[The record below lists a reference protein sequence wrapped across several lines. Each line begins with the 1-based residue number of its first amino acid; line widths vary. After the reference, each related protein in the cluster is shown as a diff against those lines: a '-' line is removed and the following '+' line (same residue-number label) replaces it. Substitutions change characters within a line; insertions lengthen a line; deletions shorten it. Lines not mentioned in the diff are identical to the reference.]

1 MIEVI
6 RNLISSFNS
15 TVIDMEALNNYFE
28 TTRELLNKKK
38 SSIGE
43 EYKIALTIASF
54 FDMIY
59 KKYMMKKYI
68 KTLRFEML

>member
-1 MIEVI
+1 
-6 RNLISSFNS
+6 
-15 TVIDMEALNNYFE
+15 MEALNNYFE

-43 EYKIALTIASF
+43 EYKIALKIASF

-59 KKYMMKKYI
+59 EKIYQTYMMKKYI